1 MVGVGILY
9 TTTEA
14 KVVRNF
20 MLACASADIGHLYVT
35 YAVM

>member
-20 MLACASADIGHLYVT
+20 MLACACADIGHLYVT
-35 YAVM
+35 YTVM